1 MNNKSNTYKIDLY
14 KNIITVLLFIISY
27 STSAQRGLRVGY
39 IDTEY
44 ILSNLDEYKRASS
57 ELSKQA
63 DQWKKEIETGL
74 SKIKA
79 SRAQLENEKILLT
92 PEIYEERLNDITFEE
107 QEILDY
113 QLKRFGSEGDLILQ
127 KKQLIKPIQDQIFN
141 AVQEIAKARQYDFI
155 FDKSA
160 DLVMLFA
167 TNRYDLSDIIV
178 KTITRNSDREQA
190 KTRKER
196 KELDKL
202 SLIPEVKR
210 ENKEDFESEDD
221 LNTNENAL
229 TEEEIRAKVKEERK
243 QKNLEERKRKLEEQ
257 QKLIDASNRRRDSL
271 ITVKEARRKGV
282 SFDEMKAIK
291 EEEKRE
297 KEQKDKNNM
306 PGPPKL

>member
-1 MNNKSNTYKIDLY
+1 MNIKSNTYKIDLY
-14 KNIITVLLFIISY
+14 KKIITVLLFIISY

-63 DQWKKEIETGL
+63 DQWKKEIETSL

-210 ENKEDFESEDD
+210 ENKADFESSDD
-221 LNTNENAL
+221 IPSDNTL

-243 QKNLEERKRKLEEQ
+243 KKNLEERKRKLEEQ

-271 ITVKEARRKGV
+271 ITIKEARRKGV

-291 EEEKRE
+291 EQEKKEKEEKE
-297 KEQKDKNNM
+297 KLK
-306 PGPPKL
+306 GY